1 LSTPP
6 YQLFTSPEQKAAL
19 EARNGLLQF
28 EAIAP
33 IVAASKSGFNFTPE
47 ILCELQRLAIQ
58 DIYTCAGKMR
68 DGPVF
73 LIRTPPDPSKHQPP
87 PWEQVVPLVDEMCEH
102 INCNFGRLSPIQ
114 LASYAMW
121 RINWIH
127 PFFGGNGRTSRT
139 ASYLLLSVRMG
150 FNLPGLNTI
159 PQQIEQDPLPY
170 YGALESADESVKL
183 GHVDLSQMESLLS
196 QLLAAQLLSI
206 HDKATDTKLSGTAT
220 QA

>member
-1 LSTPP
+1 
-6 YQLFTSPEQKAAL
+6 
-19 EARNGLLQF
+19 LQF
-28 EAIAP
+28 EAIES

-47 ILCELQRLAIQ
+47 ILCDLQRLAIQ

-68 DGPVF
+68 TGRVI
-73 LIRTPPDPSKHQPP
+73 LVRNPPDPNKHQPP
-87 PWEQVVPLVDEMCEH
+87 PWEQVVPMVDEMCEH

-127 PFFGGNGRTSRT
+127 PFNGGNGRTSRA

-159 PQQIEQDPLPY
+159 PQQIEQDSTPY
-170 YGALESADESVKL
+170 YRALESADESAKV
-183 GHVDLSQMESLLS
+183 GAVDLSQMESLLS
-196 QLLAAQLLSI
+196 RLLAAQLLSI
-206 HDKATDTKLSGTAT
+206 HNRASVPD
-220 QA
+220 

>member
-1 LSTPP
+1 M
-6 YQLFTSPEQKAAL
+6 
-19 EARNGLLQF
+19 QF

-68 DGPVF
+68 TGKVI
-73 LIRTPPDPSKHQPP
+73 LVRTPPDPSKHQPP
-87 PWEQVVPLVDEMCEH
+87 PWEQVVSLVDEMCEH

-114 LASYAMW
+114 LAAYAMW

-127 PFFGGNGRTSRT
+127 PFFGGNGRTSRA

-159 PQQIEQDPLPY
+159 PQQIEQDSTPY
-170 YGALESADESVKL
+170 YRALENADESAKS
-183 GHVDLSQMESLLS
+183 GRVDLSQMESLLS

-206 HDKATDTKLSGTAT
+206 HDRASASQGSHTS
-220 QA
+220 